1 MVKYSKKLKK
11 SEGNINLMFS
21 YMLLSIVSLLI
32 AFSINNNKISIMNN
46 KVEDSLVAANL
57 ASATV
62 DLEKYA
68 TDGIIANIEDEDI
81 IQSYNSFV
89 KALKHNLGLD
99 NNFKIKKE
107 GSIISSKINIDKF
120 IIYSDLKNNIQ
131 VSEVSNGNI
140 NSYTVKSIKTP
151 NGKDIKDTTIYAKI
165 SFKVSTMGLDFNVSK
180 DNVVVVT
187 EK

>member
-62 DLEKYA
+62 DL
-68 TDGIIANIEDEDI
+68 
-81 IQSYNSFV
+81 
-89 KALKHNLGLD
+89 
-99 NNFKIKKE
+99 
-107 GSIISSKINIDKF
+107 
-120 IIYSDLKNNIQ
+120 KNMLQ
-131 VSEVSNGNI
+131 
-140 NSYTVKSIKTP
+140 
-151 NGKDIKDTTIYAKI
+151 
-165 SFKVSTMGLDFNVSK
+165 MGL
-180 DNVVVVT
+180 
-187 EK
+187 